1 MKQWGRWLAVIAAC
15 ALVTVANP
23 FGAEASD
30 TLPAIAPAGSTHGP
44 ITGDGDSKTILKKG
58 APTGSGTLTVQLYQG
73 NLYDDVKA
81 PNSVG
86 VKIKLAKVKG
96 VTLTDSASWSD
107 IKNLSIA
114 QATQKG
120 LETPTTATTDN
131 NGKVKFENLAVGLY
145 LVSPQETNTSF
156 HPFLVTM
163 PVADQ
168 NGWNFSLK
176 LYPKPVSAPARPTPK
191 PTKTKP
197 AVNPKPTKTGET
209 VATTHPTAPAH
220 PKPTHTESSGSYPY
234 YIPEDSS
241 PSPTAKPSNP
251 TTEATKSDGNRSES
265 TGDESADKSA
275 EPKDTPKAE
284 KNGAPP
290 NTEQP
295 PVGGVWMRAPNGD
308 MILVAPNG
316 EIIARLPA
324 TGVVATQIGG
334 AALVLLALGMA
345 ILAWARR
352 RAKRENDASHT

>member
-44 ITGDGDSKTILKKG
+44 ITGDEDPEIILKKG
-58 APTGSGTLTVQLYQG
+58 APTGLGTLTVQLYQG
-73 NLYDDVKA
+73 NPYDDIKA

-86 VKIKLAKVKG
+86 VKIKVAKVKN
-96 VTLTDSASWSD
+96 VTLADSASWSD
-107 IKNLSIA
+107 IGNLTIA
-114 QATQKG
+114 QATQAP
-120 LETPTTATTDN
+120 TTATTATTDN
-131 NGKVKFENLAVGLY
+131 NGKAEFNNLTVGLY

-156 HPFLVTM
+156 HPFLVTL
-163 PVADQ
+163 PVADKAR
-168 NGWNFSLK
+168 GEWNYHLVIT
-176 LYPKPVSAPARPTPK
+176 PKPQAKPTTPPSSGGGTLDVDTGANSKDTSKQVTKSPTPTPSPSNSQTQKTSPGTDTTPTPK
-191 PTKTKP
+191 TG
-197 AVNPKPTKTGET
+197 NTGEI
-209 VATTHPTAPAH
+209 PADAL
-220 PKPTHTESSGSYPY
+220 KM
-234 YIPEDSS
+234 
-241 PSPTAKPSNP
+241 
-251 TTEATKSDGNRSES
+251 
-265 TGDESADKSA
+265 
-275 EPKDTPKAE
+275 E
-284 KNGAPP
+284 KR
-290 NTEQP
+290 EKP

-352 RAKRENDASHT
+352 RAKRENDASHA

>member
-30 TLPAIAPAGSTHGP
+30 TLPAIAPAGSTHGS
-44 ITGDGDSKTILKKG
+44 ITGDGDPEAILKKG

-73 NLYDDVKA
+73 NPYDDVKA

-86 VKIKLAKVKG
+86 VKIKVAKVKN
-96 VTLTDSASWSD
+96 VTFANGTSWNEIKKLT
-107 IKNLSIA
+107 IA

-120 LETPTTATTDN
+120 LAAPTTATTDN
-131 NGKVKFENLAVGLY
+131 NGKAEFNNLTVGLY

-156 HPFLVTM
+156 HPFLVTL
-163 PVADQ
+163 PVADKTR
-168 NGWNFSLK
+168 GEWNYHLVIT
-176 LYPKPVSAPARPTPK
+176 PKPQAKKPTTPPSSGGGTLDVDTGANSKDTSKQVTKSPTPTPSPSNSQTQKTSPGTDTTPTPK
-191 PTKTKP
+191 TG
-197 AVNPKPTKTGET
+197 NTGEI
-209 VATTHPTAPAH
+209 PADAL
-220 PKPTHTESSGSYPY
+220 KM
-234 YIPEDSS
+234 
-241 PSPTAKPSNP
+241 
-251 TTEATKSDGNRSES
+251 
-265 TGDESADKSA
+265 
-275 EPKDTPKAE
+275 E
-284 KNGAPP
+284 KR
-290 NTEQP
+290 EKP